1 MRFKL
6 ALKWLAIGLI
16 LGLSVDTLAQTN
28 VANSAADL
36 AGKILM
42 VADSA
47 LGRTVTNLFTFDR
60 GAAVPFAV
68 GASSLKVTN
77 LDADKLDGIDSTGF
91 VTPTGSVT
99 LTNKTLTSPTI
110 TSPVLSGTP
119 TGSWTTPSFAGLTN
133 TALTDLSGA
142 SAGQIK
148 FPASQ
153 NASGNANTLDD
164 YEKGTWTPVIG
175 GASATSGQAYS
186 VQSGSYTK
194 IGRMVFMSFDVTL
207 STKGTITGAVQIQGF
222 PYAASS
228 SMSGGAFIPYFISLN
243 TNWISLGGIVFGNNS
258 AINLYGTQAAAATV
272 SALAAGDISN
282 TTEIAGGF
290 VYVAAN

>member
-47 LGRTVTNLFTFDR
+47 LGRTVTNLFLFDR

-99 LTNKTLTSPTI
+99 LTNKTLTA
-110 TSPVLSGTP
+110 PVLSGTP
-119 TGSWTTPSFAGLTN
+119 TGSWTNPTLVGLTN
-133 TALTDLSGA
+133 TALADFSGA

-148 FPASQ
+148 FPSSQ
-153 NASGNANTLDD
+153 NASANANTLDD
-164 YEKGTWTPVIG
+164 YKEGMFTPVIG
-175 GASATSGQAYS
+175 GSGGTSGQTYS
-186 VQSGSYTK
+186 AQVGRYTK
-194 IGRMVFMSFDVTL
+194 IGNRVFIQAYAAL
-207 STKGTITGAVQIQGF
+207 SAKGTITTSLQFQGLPFTSENTATQYAVCPVWF
-222 PYAASS
+222 NT
-228 SMSGGAFIPYFISLN
+228 LN
-243 TNWISLGGIVFGNNS
+243 TNWINVVSYVNPN
-258 AINLYGTQAAAATV
+258 ATTMDVVGTQAAATSMTSLVTADVTN
-272 SALAAGDISN
+272 STALMVACSY
-282 TTEIAGGF
+282 T
-290 VYVAAN
+290 AAN